1 MSVCLY
7 VNESRRDLRRMHAAM
22 RRGLRVPVLFFG
34 ATSVQSEHYLH
45 SLHGCCDKDISDMAV
60 FRVFVSSAFFT
71 GS

>member
-1 MSVCLY
+1 
-7 VNESRRDLRRMHAAM
+7 MHAAM